1 MLTLKIRRA
10 QIGIILIASNIPAFF
25 FSFLG
30 LWPLFKESH
39 LSRVISE
46 WGLFLVLCGGLAFYI
61 WGRKEFWN
69 RVEHRKVSI
78 LLVILGPVLTVL
90 GVWFSF
96 SIYSVSLYLASK
108 PSGRPFS
115 VELAN
120 NFSAPIWFIL
130 WIMSGIVLLYD
141 SYKQAR
147 KVNGNEISYSE
158 NV

>member
-1 MLTLKIRRA
+1 LNYKSA
-10 QIGIILIASNIPAFF
+10 EIGIILIASNIPAFF
-25 FSFLG
+25 FLSLG
-30 LWPLFKESH
+30 LWPLFQELH
-39 LSRVISE
+39 LFRVISE
-46 WGLFLVLCGGLAFYI
+46 WGLFLILCVGLAFYI

-90 GVWFSF
+90 GVRFSF
-96 SIYSVSLYLASK
+96 SIYNVSLYLASK

-120 NFSAPIWFIL
+120 NFSALIWFIL

-141 SYKQAR
+141 GYKQAR
-147 KVNGNEISYSE
+147 KVNGNE
-158 NV
+158 NKL